1 MGFVVKYNPD
11 YNPGHKF
18 YKKKYYHN
26 PDAVDKVIRYIL
38 RRDAR
43 IDGIDNIWGAIGT
56 YGKSPSGII
65 ADFYKLKKLY
75 HQKGGLQIKHI
86 IISFERRPEL
96 NTKKIRKMVT
106 RILGFFSHRFQLA
119 YAVHEDT
126 KHYHLHLAI
135 NSVDF
140 QGNKIS
146 IRAKDKRQ
154 FETQL
159 DKIWQQY
166 TGEKL

>member
-11 YNPGHKF
+11 YKPDHKHN
-18 YKKKYYHN
+18 KGKCYHN
-26 PDAVDKVIRYIL
+26 PDAVDKVIRYVL
-38 RRDAR
+38 RKDAR
-43 IDGIDNIWGAIGT
+43 IGGIDNIWGAIGT
-56 YGKSPSGII
+56 YSKSPSGII
-65 ADFYKLKKLY
+65 SDFYKLKKLY

-86 IISFERRPEL
+86 IVSFGKRPEL
-96 NTKKIRKMVT
+96 NTKKIRKMIT
-106 RILGFFSHRFQLA
+106 RILGFFSHSFQLV

-126 KHYHLHLAI
+126 EHYDLHIAI

-146 IRAKDKRQ
+146 IRTKDKRQ

-159 DKIWQQY
+159 DRIWQQY
-166 TGEKL
+166 TGKKS